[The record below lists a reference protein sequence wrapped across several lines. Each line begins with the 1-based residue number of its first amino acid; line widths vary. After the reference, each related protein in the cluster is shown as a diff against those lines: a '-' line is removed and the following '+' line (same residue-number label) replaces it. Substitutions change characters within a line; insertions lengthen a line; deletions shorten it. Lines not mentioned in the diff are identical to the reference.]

1 MDYALTQLVRI
12 VGSDARKHF
21 IKGFATDWAE
31 NPLTLGA
38 YGAVRPGAD
47 GARDILAEPLADC
60 VFFAGEAMGGARS
73 ALVNGA
79 YNSGKAAAKKIAKTL
94 R

>member
-1 MDYALTQLVRI
+1 MSELVRC

-21 IKGFATDWAE
+21 VKGLRTDWAE

-38 YGAVRPGAD
+38 YGAPRPGRIT
-47 GARDILAEPLADC
+47 ARKVLGEPLGER
-60 VFFAGEAMGGARS
+60 VFFAGEAMGGSVS

-79 YNSGKAAAKKIAKTL
+79 YQSGKKTAKAMSKVLA
-94 R
+94 